1 MSCKLAFV
9 VIKKI
14 FWQIWGQKSASG
26 AMERSVSHFSEGM
39 EGDVSACD
47 NNLYILDKSFLG
59 EEMLMNV
66 ETVGGRSKFIF
77 LFFIVDWMDD
87 ETCRYCRN

>member
-9 VIKKI
+9 VMKKM

-39 EGDVSACD
+39 EGVVSACD
-47 NNLYILDKSFLG
+47 NKLYILDRSFFG
-59 EEMLMNV
+59 EEMLINV
-66 ETVGGRSKFIF
+66 ETEGGRSKFIF
-77 LFFIVDWMDD
+77 LFFNVDWMDD
-87 ETCRYCRN
+87 ETCRY

>member
-9 VIKKI
+9 DIKKM

-26 AMERSVSHFSEGM
+26 VMERSVSHLSEGM
-39 EGDVSACD
+39 DDDVSACD
-47 NNLYILDKSFLG
+47 NNLYILDKSFFE

-66 ETVGGRSKFIF
+66 KTEGGRSKFIF
-77 LFFIVDWMDD
+77 LLFIVDWMDD